1 MARTTRRGLLGGI
14 GSLAAGPAL
23 AALPRTPLRL
33 LVGTAAGSGSDLT
46 ARIVAQKMSERLGQP
61 VVVDNRTGGGGIVAV
76 ESAAQAPKDG
86 SVTVIGTATTLI
98 IHPLLNKNVTFKVER
113 DFAGVC
119 GLIETPFVVVTGE
132 RPGAPQSM
140 AELIAQLAKT
150 DANYGSLGIGTFQH
164 LIAESLLARAQ
175 RRATHIP
182 YRGSAQ
188 QLTALL
194 QGDLLFGVDS
204 IAGSRAAVQSRQIRV
219 LAVTSEKRM
228 PEMPDVPTLSES
240 LGSPLVVTGWAGL
253 FAPAGTP
260 ADALAELQ
268 AAGLAALADPETVAR
283 LAPLSLTPL
292 PLTGAALMAKVQA
305 EVPFWAEIIRSA
317 NVRLEN

>member
-1 MARTTRRGLLGGI
+1 MARATRRGLLGGI
-14 GSLAAGPAL
+14 GSFAAMPAL
-23 AALPRTPLRL
+23 AALPRTPLRI

-76 ESAAQAPKDG
+76 EAAAQAPKDG
-86 SVTVIGTATTLI
+86 SVTVVGTATTLI
-98 IHPLLNKNVTFKVER
+98 IHPLLNKNITFKVER

-132 RPGAPQSM
+132 RPGAPRDM

-164 LIAESLLARAQ
+164 LIAESLLHRAQ
-175 RRATHIP
+175 RRAIHIP

-228 PEMPDVPTLSES
+228 PEMPDVPTLSET

-260 ADALAELQ
+260 ADALADLQ
-268 AAGLAALADPETVAR
+268 AAGLAALADAETVAR
-283 LAPLSLTPL
+283 LAPLSLAPL
-292 PLTGAALMAKVQA
+292 PLTGEALMAKVRA
-305 EVPFWAEIIRSA
+305 EVPFWADIIRTA